1 MLERLTELMMTVP
14 MFFLVVDVSLLMSL
28 VLTQSFADGRVGLD
42 YFLMASAENIGFDQN
57 SWFLMR
63 TQSHSSARFE
73 QP

>member
-1 MLERLTELMMTVP
+1 MMTVP

-57 SWFLMR
+57 LVFDENSIPFFCPFR
-63 TQSHSSARFE
+63 TAVACRSGK
-73 QP
+73 